1 MLNEEEKNYLSST
14 RLSVK
19 INYVEL
25 EDNYEDD
32 NIFYYYGKGI
42 VISTINSETYIDK
55 DYYTDD
61 RLVNLLNDIFSCLD
75 TTELILPEEFFAIDI
90 IKKTF
95 NKLNC
100 KVIIIDGKNKVK
112 LEQLIAINENTNI
125 KELKVPDIEKDIG
138 TTKFDFKIIPNIN
151 NQFTSEKFSRFII
164 DDILRLKALDIEL
177 PLKDDYV
184 DENNNQISENKDL
197 EKIVDVLVDIDA
209 LSLTILDDGSV
220 SIPQAFGIIQ
230 KIEQSIGSKI
240 ENIYFVTGN
249 RDIENINLIKNLEVD
264 HKISIMYDKETICSV
279 DDFINMRK
287 YINKIIEPIKK
298 CSLSPLEKSLYAY
311 DIVKDF
317 YIVNHKYMKE
327 KKVSRFIHRIF
338 KANELN
344 CQSYPTLYAQVLREF
359 KIQAS
364 DYFLYSPLV
373 EEIFLT
379 KDNHS
384 RTMIHLV
391 DEKYGIDGLFSTDVI
406 WDAIK
411 KMKKNYHYEFFLT
424 KVQNLKKQ
432 FVTDK
437 FPNEIE
443 TLLSYKSV
451 NELSIKEIQFFQKL
465 LNKEKITD
473 KEIDKLR
480 KIMPNN
486 ISLKIFLC
494 ALSTVRVAQGRDKQ
508 IIKDELVAI
517 VNRNSKKGKYT
528 DIFSDEDKNLDYLD
542 IYLAN
547 KKDSN

>member
-1 MLNEEEKNYLSST
+1 MLNDEEKSYLSST

-25 EDNYEDD
+25 EDNYNDG
-32 NIFYYYGKGI
+32 NIFYHYGKGI
-42 VISTINSETYIDK
+42 IISTINSETYIDK
-55 DYYTDD
+55 SYYTDD
-61 RLVNLLNDIFSCLD
+61 RLINLLNDIFACLD
-75 TTELILPEEFFAIDI
+75 TTEIILPEEFFSIDI

-95 NKLNC
+95 SNLNC
-100 KVIIIDGKNKVK
+100 KVIIIDGKEKVN
-112 LEQLIAINENTNI
+112 LGQLTAINELTNI
-125 KELKVPDIEKDIG
+125 SELKVPDIEKDIG
-138 TTKFDFKIIPNIN
+138 TTRFKFKIIPNIN
-151 NQFTSEKFSRFII
+151 NQFTSEKFSKFII
-164 DDILRLKALDIEL
+164 DDILRLKALDVEL

-184 DENNNQISENKDL
+184 DENNNQISENNDL
-197 EKIVDVLVDIDA
+197 EKIIDVLVDIDA

-220 SIPQAFGIIQ
+220 SIPQAIDIIE

-240 ENIYFVTGN
+240 ENTYFVTGN
-249 RDIENINLIKNLEVD
+249 RDIENIELTKKIESD
-264 HKISIMYDKETICSV
+264 HKVSIMYDKETICSI

-287 YINKIIEPIKK
+287 HINKIIEPIQK
-298 CSLSPLEKSLYAY
+298 CSLSPLEKVLYAY
-311 DIVKDF
+311 DIIKDF

-327 KKVSRFIHRIF
+327 KKVSRLIHRIF

-344 CQSYPTLYAQVLREF
+344 CQAYPALYAQVLREL

-373 EEIFLT
+373 EELFLT

-384 RTMIHLV
+384 RTMLHLV
-391 DEKYGIDGLFSTDVI
+391 DEKYEIDGLFNTDVV

-424 KVQNLKKQ
+424 KVQNLKRQ

-443 TLLSYKSV
+443 FLLSNKTV
-451 NELSIKEIQFFQKL
+451 EELSSKDEQFFERL

-473 KEIDKLR
+473 RDIEKLR
-480 KIMPNN
+480 KIMTNN

-508 IIKDELVAI
+508 IIKDELVAV
-517 VNRNSKKGKYT
+517 VNRNSKKAKYT
-528 DIFSDEDKNLDYLD
+528 DIFSDDNQSLNYLD
-542 IYLAN
+542 IN
-547 KKDSN
+547 ITKKDSN

>member
-25 EDNYEDD
+25 KDNYDD
-32 NIFYYYGKGI
+32 GNIFYYYGKGI

-55 DYYTDD
+55 NYYTDD
-61 RLVNLLNDIFSCLD
+61 RLVNLLNAIFSCLD
-75 TTELILPEEFFAIDI
+75 TTEIILPEEFFSIEI
-90 IKKTF
+90 IKKAF
-95 NKLNC
+95 NNLNC
-100 KVIIIDGKNKVK
+100 KVIIIDGQNKVN
-112 LEQLIAINENTNI
+112 LEQLIAINETTNI
-125 KELKVPDIEKDIG
+125 NELKVPDIEKDIG
-138 TTKFDFKIIPNIN
+138 TTKFNFKIIPNIN

-184 DENNNQISENKDL
+184 DENNNQISENNDL

-220 SIPQAFGIIQ
+220 SIPQAFAIIQ

-249 RDIENINLIKNLEVD
+249 RDIENIELIKKLEID
-264 HKISIMYDKETICSV
+264 HKVSIMYDKETICSI

-287 YINKIIEPIKK
+287 YINKIVEPIKK
-298 CSLSPLEKSLYAY
+298 CSLSPLERTLYAY

-317 YIVNHKYMKE
+317 YIVNHKYMRE

-344 CQSYPTLYAQVLREF
+344 CQAYPALYAQILIEL
-359 KIQAS
+359 KIQAA

-373 EEIFLT
+373 EELFLT

-391 DEKYGIDGLFSTDVI
+391 DEKYDIDGLFSTDVI

-437 FPNEIE
+437 FPNELE
-443 TLLSYKSV
+443 TLLNCKPV

-465 LNKEKITD
+465 LNKEKITE

-480 KIMPNN
+480 KIMTNN

-508 IIKDELVAI
+508 IIKDELVAV

-528 DIFSDEDKNLDYLD
+528 DIFSDDNENLAYLD

-547 KKDSN
+547 KKDL